1 MKQVLKMYSWK
12 MLVAFLIFQCMQV
25 VVMAQESTSSTTT
38 TSTKS
43 VDVNV
48 ETENWYAA
56 PWVWIVGGA
65 LFILLLVALLGGG
78 SRRRSSAASDRVT
91 VTKTVERDTDV

>member
-1 MKQVLKMYSWK
+1 MKQVLKMNSWK
-12 MLVAFLIFQCMQV
+12 MLVAFLVFQCMQV
-25 VVMAQESTSSTTT
+25 VVMAQEGSSTTTT

-56 PWVWIVGGA
+56 PWVWIVGAA
-65 LFILLLVALLGGG
+65 LFILLLVALLSGG
-78 SRRRSSAASDRVT
+78 SRRSASSDRVT